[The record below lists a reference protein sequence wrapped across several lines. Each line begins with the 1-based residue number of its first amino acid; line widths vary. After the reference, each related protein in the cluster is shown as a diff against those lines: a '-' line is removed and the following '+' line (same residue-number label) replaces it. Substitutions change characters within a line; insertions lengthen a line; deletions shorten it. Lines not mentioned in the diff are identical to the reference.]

1 MMSNWVFIGPL
12 IYWDT
17 PKTKTK
23 NDEVKLWE
31 LNTHTHTHT
40 HIYIC
45 IYNFLDLSLTNHLF
59 VGTPSIIRWNLE
71 YGNLIRDF
79 GRLSSDKDML

>member
-1 MMSNWVFIGPL
+1 MEWFMMSNWVFIGPL

-31 LNTHTHTHT
+31 LNIYMC
-40 HIYIC
+40 IYIY
-45 IYNFLDLSLTNHLF
+45 IYIYIYIVSKRFF
-59 VGTPSIIRWNLE
+59 
-71 YGNLIRDF
+71 
-79 GRLSSDKDML
+79 

>member
-12 IYWDT
+12 IYWNT
-17 PKTKTK
+17 PKK

-40 HIYIC
+40 HTYIYI
-45 IYNFLDLSLTNHLF
+45 Y
-59 VGTPSIIRWNLE
+59 II
-71 YGNLIRDF
+71 
-79 GRLSSDKDML
+79 S